1 MALLGKSAARQKLGG
16 ARASL
21 LRVRPG
27 FEEQALATRGRDLE
41 SVLAR
46 FPKTRP
52 ALPPR
57 LQAIYTQQYLE
68 NRSGATPAA
77 SASQRLERWLHR
89 QVAADVA
96 AGPVPT
102 LEIGAGT
109 LNQLN
114 FEPANPAYDIVEPFA
129 ELYRDSPLKAR
140 VRNIFADLGEA
151 PAGRAY
157 DRITSVAALEHICD
171 LPLVLARAARRL
183 SEGGV
188 LRTAIPSEGGL
199 LWKLG
204 WMCTTGLEFLLRHG
218 LDYGLMMAH
227 EHVNDAFEIETL
239 LRALF
244 AEIAVKSFGIGR
256 QLSLYRFFAARRPRQ
271 DVVEAWE
278 RRYG

>member
-1 MALLGKSAARQKLGG
+1 LARG
-16 ARASL
+16 A
-21 LRVRPG
+21 
-27 FEEQALATRGRDLE
+27 RDLE

-52 ALPPR
+52 TLPPK

-68 NRSGATPAA
+68 NRAGATPAA
-77 SASQRLERWLHR
+77 SASQALERWLHR
-89 QVAADVA
+89 QVAADTD

-114 FEPANPAYDIVEPFA
+114 FEPPNPAYDIVEPFA
-129 ELYRDSPLKAR
+129 ELYASSPLKAR
-140 VRNIFADLGEA
+140 IRAIFADVSDV
-151 PAGRAY
+151 PAGARY

-171 LPLVLARAARRL
+171 LPLTLARAARRL
-183 SEGGV
+183 SASGV
-188 LRTAIPSEGGL
+188 LRTAIPSEGGV

-204 WMCTTGLEFLLRHG
+204 WMCTTGLEFRLRHG

-227 EHVNDAFEIETL
+227 EHVNDALEIETL

-244 AEIAVKSFGIGR
+244 EDVHVKSFGIGR
-256 QLSLYRFFAARRPRQ
+256 QLSLYRFLAALRPRP
-271 DVVEAWE
+271 DVIAAWE
-278 RRYG
+278 ARFS

>member
-1 MALLGKSAARQKLGG
+1 MAR
-16 ARASL
+16 R
-21 LRVRPG
+21 
-27 FEEQALATRGRDLE
+27 ERDLE

-52 ALPPR
+52 ALPPP
-57 LQAIYTQQYLE
+57 LQAIYTRQYLE

-114 FEPANPAYDIVEPFA
+114 FEPPNAAYDIVEPFA
-129 ELYRDSPLKAR
+129 ELYRDSPLRPR
-140 VRNIFADLGEA
+140 VRRIFADVGEA

-183 SEGGV
+183 NDGGV

-204 WMCTTGLEFLLRHG
+204 WMCTTGLEFRLRHG

-227 EHVNDAFEIETL
+227 EHVNDAAEIETL

-244 AEIAVKSFGIGR
+244 EEVRVKSFGLGR
-256 QLSLYRFFAARRPRQ
+256 QLSLYRFLAARGPRPE
-271 DVVEAWE
+271 VIAAWE
-278 RRYG
+278 RRFG